1 MLGSARPRRLLGGAS
16 TAAAVSGDDGGNR
29 VATLVALDGQ
39 DVHVWRG
46 MLRDDERPH
55 PAAWRVL
62 SSDERERADSFRFGI
77 HRSRFVQAR
86 ALLRRILA
94 RYLEADA
101 ASIVL
106 GTAADGKP
114 RLLEPDGSAP
124 LRFNVSHSES
134 VALVAV
140 ARHREIGVDVERV
153 RDDFAWE
160 DVADRWFPAAEV
172 AAIRRV
178 EPAHRTLAFFRCWVR
193 REAYLKGL
201 GTGLRDGLGGFGVT
215 ETPDGGLITEPA
227 GRATGG
233 GPHWYVHELDA
244 GPGYAAALAAPG
256 VCRVVPAAG
265 QAAP

>member
-1 MLGSARPRRLLGGAS
+1 
-16 TAAAVSGDDGGNR
+16 
-29 VATLVALDGQ
+29 VATLVAPDGQ

-46 MLRDDERPH
+46 MLRDDEHPH
-55 PAAWRVL
+55 PAAWRLL

-77 HRSRFVQAR
+77 HRSRFVQTR

-94 RYLEADA
+94 RYLDADA
-101 ASIVL
+101 GSIVL
-106 GTAADGKP
+106 GTSADGKP
-114 RLLEPDGSAP
+114 RILEPDGPAP

-140 ARHREIGVDVERV
+140 AHHREVGVDVERV

-160 DVADRWFPAAEV
+160 GIADRWFPAAEV
-172 AAIRRV
+172 AAIRGT

-215 ETPDGGLITEPA
+215 ATANGGLITEDA
-227 GRATGG
+227 EGATGG
-233 GPHWYVHELDA
+233 GGPPWYVHGLDA

-256 VCRVVPAAG
+256 VCRVVPATG
-265 QAAP
+265 QATP